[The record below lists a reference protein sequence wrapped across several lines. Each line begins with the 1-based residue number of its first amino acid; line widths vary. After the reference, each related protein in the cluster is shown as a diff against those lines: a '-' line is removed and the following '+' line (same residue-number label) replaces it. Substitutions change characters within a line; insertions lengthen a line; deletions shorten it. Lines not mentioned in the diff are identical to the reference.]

1 MPRWTLTLAML
12 LVGCGSPAS
21 REESAVS
28 TIPLSHAGGDSGAE
42 HLLKVPVVVNGHATT
57 FVFDTGIGITLV
69 DDDLLARWGITPETS
84 YTGKRMSGQEVTV
97 PLARV
102 PWLSVA
108 GLRQDDVQV
117 GVWDMDG
124 FLPRTPEFAGVEG
137 FLSLHALAEVAFT
150 LDYARGALI
159 VEDEASLAARVAAGS
174 VVPLEV
180 HRDGP
185 TLTVFFE
192 LLVPGGPPARVELD
206 LGGRAIALDASFME
220 RLGVDPEG
228 EGVKRVE
235 KRDETGF
242 DYTRRFATV
251 GGPIAPAAAPQLEQR
266 DFTALFQEIIYDGLI
281 GDDYLSRYTATF
293 DLPRGRLILG
303 PRAPSGE

>member
-1 MPRWTLTLAML
+1 MPRWTLSLVVL
-12 LVGCGSPAS
+12 LLGCGSPATQ
-21 REESAVS
+21 EEPAVS
-28 TIPLSHAGGDSGAE
+28 TIPFVHAGGDSGAE

-69 DDDLLARWGITPETS
+69 DDDLLASWGLAANAS

-97 PLARV
+97 PLTRV

-117 GVWDMDG
+117 GVWDMDA

-150 LDYARGALI
+150 LDYARGELI
-159 VEDEASLAARVAAGS
+159 VEDEAGLAAREAAGS

-206 LGGRAIALDASFME
+206 LGGRAIALDASFMQ
-220 RLGVDPEG
+220 RLGVDPDG
-228 EGVKRVE
+228 EGVTRVE

-242 DYTRRFATV
+242 DYTRHFATV
-251 GGPIAPAAAPQLEQR
+251 AGPIAPAAAPQLEQR
-266 DFTALFQEIIYDGLI
+266 DFKALFQEIIYDGLI

-293 DLPRGRLILG
+293 DLPGGRLILA
-303 PRAPSGE
+303 PRSSEE